1 MSALTIAN
9 VAKRYASASGTR
21 IAALNNM
28 SLAVNEG
35 ELVAVLGASGCGK
48 STLLRLVAGFETAD
62 AGTIRL
68 GDRLLSGNGTH
79 VPPEA
84 RKVGIVFQSYALWPH
99 MDVAGNVGYALEVA
113 GADKVRR
120 QARIAQALDTVDLA
134 GFQARRPGELS
145 GGQRQRVAL
154 ARCLAMD
161 PDLVLLDEPLANLD
175 VHLRA
180 SMLASFAA
188 FHAKTRATMLYVTHD
203 QAEAMALASR
213 IAVMAEGNVLQFA
226 DPRTLYREPATAAVA
241 TFVGRG
247 MVVPCDLLDGSN
259 ARIFGQIFAVRA
271 RQGQTRGQAS
281 LCVRAENLV
290 PDPAGFA
297 ATVANAAYI
306 GGAWEIEAA
315 PDAAPDLRLR
325 ALLDDCAHPQAGDK
339 ILLGLKDGWVLPD

>member
-9 VAKRYASASGTR
+9 LAKRYAAASGAR
-21 IAALNNM
+21 IAALDDL
-28 SLAVNEG
+28 SLAVGAG

-68 GDRLLSGNGTH
+68 GARLLSGEGTH

-99 MDVAGNVGYALEVA
+99 MDVAGNVGYALDVA
-113 GADKVRR
+113 GADKATR
-120 QARIAQALDTVDLA
+120 QARVAAALETVDLS

-180 SMLASFAA
+180 SMLASFKA

-213 IAVMAEGNVLQFA
+213 IAVMAEGRVLQFA

-241 TFVGRG
+241 AFVGRG
-247 MVVPCDLLDGSN
+247 MVVPCEVLDASSV
-259 ARIFGQIFAVRA
+259 RLFGQVFAA
-271 RQGQTRGQAS
+271 RRQAGHATGAAS
-281 LCVRAENLV
+281 LCVRAENLA
-290 PDPAGFA
+290 PDAAGFA
-297 ATVANAAYI
+297 ARIAHTAYI
-306 GGAWEIEAA
+306 GGAWEIEAV
-315 PDAAPDLRLR
+315 PDAAPALRLR
-325 ALLDDCAHPQAGDK
+325 ALLGDDAQPQIGDR
-339 ILLGLKDGWVLPD
+339 IRLGLRDAWVLPG